1 MKANRSI
8 ACLLLAAL
16 PTLASAH
23 AAEKVETLRDQALA
37 EIPGHRGLMLTVSF
51 KPGQVSAPHVHPG
64 SVFVYEGVRFK
75 VLAANARR
83 VIRVSAELI
92 EIESNDDDE

>member
-23 AAEKVETLRDQALA
+23 VA
-37 EIPGHRGLMLTVSF
+37 
-51 KPGQVSAPHVHPG
+51 
-64 SVFVYEGVRFK
+64 
-75 VLAANARR
+75 
-83 VIRVSAELI
+83 
-92 EIESNDDDE
+92 

>member
-37 EIPGHRGLMLTVSF
+37 
-51 KPGQVSAPHVHPG
+51 
-64 SVFVYEGVRFK
+64 
-75 VLAANARR
+75 
-83 VIRVSAELI
+83 
-92 EIESNDDDE
+92 

>member
-23 AAEKVETLRDQALA
+23 VAEKVETLHDQALA
-37 EIPGHRGLMLTVSF
+37 EFPGHRGLMLTVSF
-51 KPGQVSAPHVHPG
+51 KPGQVS
-64 SVFVYEGVRFK
+64 
-75 VLAANARR
+75 
-83 VIRVSAELI
+83 
-92 EIESNDDDE
+92 